1 MNIKTIK
8 DTLGIISRVTISKIS
23 DKQLRKDLFNDYLA
37 LSKASKAFDEDIK
50 TIQEKAFEGIDL
62 NAHNE
67 LVAKIR
73 KAESKGDIE
82 QAENLA
88 KEINPDT
95 VKAIRDFN
103 ELYEEKVKE
112 EQEIELVKTDTETF
126 VDAMAEQDFAISMQE
141 LETLT
146 SILK

>member
-8 DTLGIISRVTISKIS
+8 DTLSIISRVTISKIT
-23 DKQLRKDLFNDYLA
+23 DKQLRKDLFNAYLA

-50 TIQEKAFEGIDL
+50 TLQEKAFEGIDL
-62 NAHNE
+62 KAHNE

-73 KAESKGDIE
+73 KAESAGDIE
-82 QAENLA
+82 QAETLA
-88 KEINPDT
+88 KELNPDT

-103 ELYEEKVKE
+103 ELYEEKMNE
-112 EQEIELVKTDTETF
+112 EQEIELIKIDTETF

>member
-8 DTLGIISRVTISKIS
+8 DTLSIISRVTISKIS
-23 DKQLRKDLFNDYLA
+23 DKQLRKDLFNAYLA

-50 TIQEKAFEGIDL
+50 TIQEKVFEGIDL

-73 KAESKGDIE
+73 KAESAGDSE
-82 QAENLA
+82 QVENLA

-103 ELYEEKVKE
+103 ELYEEKVGE
-112 EQEIELVKTDTETF
+112 EQEIELVKIGTETF

>member
-8 DTLGIISRVTISKIS
+8 DTLGIISRVTISKIA

-82 QAENLA
+82 QAETLA

-103 ELYEEKVKE
+103 ELYEEKMNE
-112 EQEIELVKTDTETF
+112 GQEIELVKIDTETF
-126 VDAMAEQDFAISMQE
+126 VDAMSEQDFAISMQE

>member
-23 DKQLRKDLFNDYLA
+23 DKQLRKDLFNAYLA

-67 LVAKIR
+67 LMAKIR
-73 KAESKGDIE
+73 KAESK
-82 QAENLA
+82 
-88 KEINPDT
+88 
-95 VKAIRDFN
+95 
-103 ELYEEKVKE
+103 
-112 EQEIELVKTDTETF
+112 
-126 VDAMAEQDFAISMQE
+126 
-141 LETLT
+141 
-146 SILK
+146 

>member
-8 DTLGIISRVTISKIS
+8 DTLSIISRVTISKIS
-23 DKQLRKDLFNDYLA
+23 DKQLRKELFNAYLA
-37 LSKASKAFDEDIK
+37 LSKASKAFDEDIN
-50 TIQEKAFEGIDL
+50 TLQEKAFEGIDL

-103 ELYEEKVKE
+103 ELYEEKVIE
-112 EQEIELVKTDTETF
+112 EREIELVKIYTETF
-126 VDAMAEQDFAISMQE
+126 FDAMSEQDFAISIQE